1 MNSYTEILTKFMSS
15 YERRDVALFWGGGGV
30 RMYEIVR
37 PWEGGGWRW
46 VIIPSRGWVVL
57 SEVENGCVT
66 VLF

>member
-1 MNSYTEILTKFMSS
+1 MRI
-15 YERRDVALFWGGGGV
+15 
-30 RMYEIVR
+30 YEIVR
-37 PWEGGGWRW
+37 PWGGGGEGWRW